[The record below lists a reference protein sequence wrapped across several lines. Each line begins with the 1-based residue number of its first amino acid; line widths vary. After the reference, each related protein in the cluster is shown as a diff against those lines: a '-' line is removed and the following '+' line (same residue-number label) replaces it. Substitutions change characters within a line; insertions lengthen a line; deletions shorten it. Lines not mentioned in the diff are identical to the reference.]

1 MTIDLLGN
9 VVIVDKVSTDNLEIT
24 NGTILITEGDGV
36 ALDVAKFTRNV
47 ILTNDK
53 FVLVDNLTKWQYIKC
68 CLRLAWERWEKEK
81 PYVKKCQKCKG
92 SGYKVEQGQTNEE
105 WFDTLTTKGKA
116 EVIAQLSSYGGNVKA
131 MLEWLKQP
139 HHTRSRE

>member
-24 NGTILITEGDGV
+24 NGTILITEGEGL

-53 FVLVDNLTKWQYIKC
+53 FVLVDNLKKWQYIKC
-68 CLRLAWERWEKEK
+68 CLRLAWERW
-81 PYVKKCQKCKG
+81 QND
-92 SGYKVEQGQTNEE
+92 SMWQ
-105 WFDTLTTKGKA
+105 
-116 EVIAQLSSYGGNVKA
+116 
-131 MLEWLKQP
+131 
-139 HHTRSRE
+139 